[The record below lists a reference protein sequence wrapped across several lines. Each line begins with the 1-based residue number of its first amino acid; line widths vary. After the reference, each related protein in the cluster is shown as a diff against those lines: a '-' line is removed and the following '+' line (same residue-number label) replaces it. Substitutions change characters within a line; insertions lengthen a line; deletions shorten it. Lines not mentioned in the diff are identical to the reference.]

1 MPLISNCT
9 FANPQGAQIPAE
21 PAPTAAPPLAP
32 MQGDHVF
39 GDVVGVVRN
48 ALSDI
53 FGGGAVWP
61 TRMANYS
68 GMLAEVWNGLSSID
82 LGHANTGAPVVT
94 RTGLPEQDQHAH
106 MFGGYASRLRWH
118 LAEVVCAGHAHG
130 GEERRI
136 GGVTTRWRGE
146 VLHALDDVL
155 RHLVDETALLAYIRA
170 PNATRQAAPGTIVH
184 RAIPLDEAITLA
196 GRTAGPGQAQVQA
209 ILNRYQ
215 SLPGLLD
222 GLMRRFE
229 GPVKRL
235 DPNTNGW
242 TVLPTS

>member
-1 MPLISNCT
+1 MPLVPNCT
-9 FANPQGAQIPAE
+9 FAHPQGAQIPAE
-21 PAPTAAPPLAP
+21 PAPNAAPPLAP

-39 GDVVGVVRN
+39 GDVVGVIRN

-68 GMLAEVWNGLSSID
+68 GVLAEVWNGLSSVD
-82 LGHANTGAPVVT
+82 LGHANIGAPVVT
-94 RTGLPEQDQHAH
+94 RAGLPEQDQHAH
-106 MFGGYASRLRWH
+106 MFGGYASRLRWC
-118 LAEVVCAGHAHG
+118 LAEVVCAGHVG
-130 GEERRI
+130 GVEDRRI

-146 VLHALDDVL
+146 VLQALDDVL

-170 PNATRQAAPGTIVH
+170 PHATRQAAPATVVH
-184 RAIPLDEAITLA
+184 RAIALGEATTRA
-196 GRTAGPGQAQVQA
+196 GETAGPGQAQVQA

-222 GLMRRFE
+222 GLLRRFE

-242 TVLPTS
+242 TVLPSA